1 MSPRIVGRGKG
12 SPAGSGG
19 GALRSGSVEGTF
31 SLVPALPGW
40 RALFADGDGVETGR
54 SRVIAWA
61 SHQHEGSTRIVGII
75 ADPNDPKSLVPADT
89 VVDEDGG
96 SLQRYGFVDS

>member
-1 MSPRIVGRGKG
+1 MI
-12 SPAGSGG
+12 AIMDGG
-19 GALRSGSVEGTF
+19 FAALVSAV
-31 SLVPALPGW
+31 PGW
-40 RALFADGDGVETGR
+40 RALFADDDGIETGR

-61 SHQHEGSTRIVGII
+61 SVERDDVSRVVGII

-96 SLQRYGFVDS
+96 SLQRYGFVEFE

>member
-1 MSPRIVGRGKG
+1 MEKVS
-12 SPAGSGG
+12 
-19 GALRSGSVEGTF
+19 
-31 SLVPALPGW
+31 SLVSAEPGW

-61 SHQHEGSTRIVGII
+61 SHERDGVARIVGII
-75 ADPNDPKSLVPADT
+75 ADPNDPKALVPADS

-96 SLQRYGFVDS
+96 SLSRYGFIGS

>member
-1 MSPRIVGRGKG
+1 VDGI
-12 SPAGSGG
+12 
-19 GALRSGSVEGTF
+19 T
-31 SLVPALPGW
+31 SLVSAEPGW

-61 SHQHEGSTRIVGII
+61 SHEQDGVIRIVGII
-75 ADPNDPKSLVPADT
+75 ADPNDPRSLVPADR

-96 SLQRYGFVDS
+96 TLSRYGFVGPSA